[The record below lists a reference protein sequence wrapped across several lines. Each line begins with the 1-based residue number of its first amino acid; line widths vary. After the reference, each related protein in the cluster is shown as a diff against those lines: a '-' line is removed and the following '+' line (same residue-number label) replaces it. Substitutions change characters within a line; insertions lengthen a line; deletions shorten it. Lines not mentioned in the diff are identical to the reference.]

1 MSELQDKYCLGST
14 FGCLT
19 PRWLFNTVLAV
30 FYLTKA
36 FLQYIYWLDSIY
48 LVEATLPKTI
58 KPIPTP
64 VQSGPLD
71 AETLGKFIRARR
83 TQSGMGMHEAAAF
96 CGVAVDTLTK
106 IETAK
111 GDVKLSSILTVCRM
125 LGINLK
131 VEAWEE

>member
-1 MSELQDKYCLGST
+1 
-14 FGCLT
+14 
-19 PRWLFNTVLAV
+19 
-30 FYLTKA
+30 
-36 FLQYIYWLDSIY
+36 
-48 LVEATLPKTI
+48 LPKTI
-58 KPIPTP
+58 KPIPAP
-64 VQSGPLD
+64 VQSGPLN

-131 VEAWEE
+131 VEPWEE